1 MIITKKEKIS
11 YKAKPKTIGRHE
23 ELQSKYSKKT
33 DTKRQKFIRKHN
45 ASVGRHNALSNKYGK
60 KKESKSH
67 KLVGKHSQT
76 VKKIKHKSPSKSR
89 DAFSTESI
97 TDNKNTILSQE
108 LSKQNEYQEVIGTQQ
123 IDEVSGK
130 WRRFTRKPPKIR
142 RKTNHRARYF
152 GIFFVK
158 MIVIIGLL
166 LSIFVMLYPLVS
178 DTLNSMLDQ
187 AVMKEYR
194 KQTARNLT
202 ASEKAHEKRR
212 QEEKKRAEEL
222 KDPLSQASLQNAKR
236 KAYTSGTYAEHTI
249 GVVYIPK
256 IQVNLPIFDSTKE
269 DFLTVGSALVAPSH
283 YPSGGVNRHSV
294 VSAHRGLPSA
304 TLFSNL
310 DQLKKGDL
318 FIFEVAGKYL
328 AYKVSEI
335 NVVEPQDMS
344 KVAPVEGKDL
354 ASLLT
359 CTPYMKNT
367 HRLIVTGERTEFLPS
382 TFDALKE
389 VEDRQVKNRA
399 MIMLLVVGIVIGTIA
414 FIYTVFIGMLIKT
427 TYGRIVFRL
436 VDSKTDS
443 EKYFEGLP
451 FGLYDRKGKE
461 AMLRNGEHLI
471 VRADET
477 GLILFDELP
486 GLTKFVVKQMQPHQ
500 ESIMLPDF
508 RCHLTQLKRDEF
520 DMKALVKKKNRNK
533 IYQYK
538 NANGIHHFWVNRL

>member
-1 MIITKKEKIS
+1 MTRLSDKIKSKKIKS
-11 YKAKPKTIGRHE
+11 SQKTVGRHE
-23 ELQSKYSKKT
+23 ALPGKAAKKSQFKRKYQHQKISGKDETGLEKIEQKQPSQPPKT
-33 DTKRQKFIRKHN
+33 HAAEAIKDREEAISQQP
-45 ASVGRHNALSNKYGK
+45 LSNQSEAVKP
-60 KKESKSH
+60 
-67 KLVGKHSQT
+67 LNVG
-76 VKKIKHKSPSKSR
+76 
-89 DAFSTESI
+89 
-97 TDNKNTILSQE
+97 
-108 LSKQNEYQEVIGTQQ
+108 
-123 IDEVSGK
+123 GK
-130 WRRFTRKPPKIR
+130 WRRRIRKSSNSSPKVK
-142 RKTNHRARYF
+142 RKTTHRARYF

-158 MIVIIGLL
+158 LIVIIGLVV
-166 LSIFVMLYPLVS
+166 SIFVMLYPLVS

-202 ASEKAHEKRR
+202 ASEKAHEKRS

-335 NVVEPQDMS
+335 HVVEPQDMS

-382 TFDALKE
+382 TLNALKE

-399 MIMLLVVGIVIGTIA
+399 LMVLLVVGIVIGTIA

-427 TYGRIVFRL
+427 TFGRIVFRL
-436 VDSKTDS
+436 SDGKTDS
-443 EKYFEGLP
+443 EKYFEGAA
-451 FGLYDRKGKE
+451 FGLYDRKGRE

-477 GLILFDELP
+477 GLVLFDELP
-486 GLTKFVVKQMQPHQ
+486 GLTKFVVKQMQPQ
-500 ESIMLPDF
+500 ESVVLPDF

-533 IYQYK
+533 IYLYK